1 MAVFYLNVKP
11 CSNVACDVPNN
22 FDAELSK
29 MSTSTMGSLNR
40 AGRVTLVSFGQKN
53 AHVPISTTVDGMTSL
68 VMGVR
73 INAPSPIFSSP
84 SGSVTLD
91 SLLQPEYALD
101 PISVTVD
108 GTTTDV
114 IDSQPSN
121 RFSLIFFMPTGNF
134 TVVSFLHSLK
144 AYVYRSFTVFGNVID
159 VMAVPANAVPSMRV
173 TPGSMVM
180 ELRLVQPAN
189 APRLMVRTLDGTFTD
204 FKLFI

>member
-1 MAVFYLNVKP
+1 MKP

-91 SLLQPEYALD
+91 KLLQ
-101 PISVTVD
+101 S
-108 GTTTDV
+108 
-114 IDSQPSN
+114 
-121 RFSLIFFMPTGNF
+121 
-134 TVVSFLHSLK
+134 
-144 AYVYRSFTVFGNVID
+144 
-159 VMAVPANAVPSMRV
+159 
-173 TPGSMVM
+173 
-180 ELRLVQPAN
+180 
-189 APRLMVRTLDGTFTD
+189 
-204 FKLFI
+204 